1 MKKKLR
7 LLEVLTLTAVV
18 PSLVAGQNIENPSDS
33 VPEAQL
39 ASEPSHD
46 SSRPGSRLP
55 RIGQVAGVVVLNR
68 KVVAIADGA
77 SGAIYFVDLDV
88 GLVATDV
95 PATRDPLDTP
105 IKFLDRLPGNRL
117 VAWRSGDGNF
127 LKVYTPAGELE
138 DSIPWPHAQVF
149 GGPKLAGILP
159 DRTLILRRSGR
170 QLSIPGVPDLGSATL
185 GNTIRYEVE
194 DVRGPVVVA
203 EATITDH
210 ATVTVPMSSG
220 SSFLT
225 ARMIFGDHV
234 LVTRAGAHLVVS
246 PTDAPAAAAYD
257 RKGSLAYTIPTP
269 GARIPVDEA
278 QITAQ
283 RYRRI
288 TEARESGS
296 TGRQTDLFAAA
307 AEYAGKEYVAVN
319 TDSLGILQLPAK
331 DTAPPI
337 DRLLADPSG
346 RVWFRL
352 TPMPADTHTR
362 WCVWDTS
369 RREYAFS
376 LKLSRKDS
384 LLGVFARSVV
394 LLRRDGY
401 NQPRLLVTQFAIPG
415 ASRRPTV
422 PPNSHCEKG

>member
-1 MKKKLR
+1 M
-7 LLEVLTLTAVV
+7 
-18 PSLVAGQNIENPSDS
+18 
-33 VPEAQL
+33 PEAQL
-39 ASEPSHD
+39 ASEPMCPVRRCCHD
-46 SSRPGSRLP
+46 SSRFLRPGSRLP

-68 KVVAIADGA
+68 KAVAVADGA

-95 PATRDPLDTP
+95 PATLDPLDTP
-105 IKFLDRLPGNRL
+105 IKFLDKFLDRLPGDRL

-138 DSIPWPHAQVF
+138 DSIPWPHAQGF

-159 DRTLILRRSGR
+159 DRTLILRRRSGR

-288 TEARESGS
+288 TEARESGA

-319 TDSLGILQLPAK
+319 TDSLSILQLPAK

-384 LLGVFARSVV
+384 LLGVFC
-394 LLRRDGY
+394 
-401 NQPRLLVTQFAIPG
+401 P
-415 ASRRPTV
+415 
-422 PPNSHCEKG
+422 